1 MHKRHDC
8 GDNGKFLQFES
19 KNSIRAGKRSHADA
33 VHSVYKWKNFIGNPK
48 IASITTPN
56 LVASGQ
62 FKHRINIEKLK
73 QLPTANYSK
82 KFPGKYFI
90 LSRTPSHLNPQK
102 SLTII
107 VYFTNTIFSHTFTGI
122 SVEAIKGVTP
132 EIYPSNTR
140 PEKFI
145 IPGIKSDTELNQ
157 VLKILDTIAEM

>member
-62 FKHRINIEKLK
+62 FKHKINIEKLK

-82 KFPGKYFI
+82 KFPGKCFI
-90 LSRTPSHLNPQK
+90 LSRAPLILNPK
-102 SLTII
+102 KFFTIV
-107 VYFTNTIFSHTFTGI
+107 VYFKNTIFSQQ
-122 SVEAIKGVTP
+122 SRTP
-132 EIYPSNTR
+132 LI
-140 PEKFI
+140 
-145 IPGIKSDTELNQ
+145 LNSKYK
-157 VLKILDTIAEM
+157 VFHNCCIF